1 MYRRVAWSMLCLL
14 LLSSLCW
21 AQTPRPLKDT
31 SVAVAAVAYQAG
43 VRAMNRGAW
52 PEAVAWFGRAAVV
65 QPQNS
70 VYAKALAYALQLQRE
85 ASPEAEA
92 VTLG

>member
-1 MYRRVAWSMLCLL
+1 MYRTVMRCVMCLMV
-14 LLSSLCW
+14 LSNLCW
-21 AQTPRPLKDT
+21 AQSPPRLKDT
-31 SVAVAAVAYQAG
+31 SVAVGRMSYQAG

-52 PEAVAWFGRAAVV
+52 PEAVAWFGRAAAV
-65 QPQNS
+65 QPQNP
-70 VYAKALAYALQLQRE
+70 VYARALAYALELQRE